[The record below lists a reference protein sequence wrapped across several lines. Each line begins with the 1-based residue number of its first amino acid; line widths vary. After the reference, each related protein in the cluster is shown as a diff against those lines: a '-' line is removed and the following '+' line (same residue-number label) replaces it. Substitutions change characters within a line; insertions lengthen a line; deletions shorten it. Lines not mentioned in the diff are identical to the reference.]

1 MAERNPFHEIL
12 ENLDE
17 DDWEQIEEELL
28 HDDNGPGGP
37 STPRRGGGNGGQG
50 GGGRL
55 LWWMLVPFLVLILF
69 NTVLGFYTDWLWYDS
84 LKLTSVFFT
93 RIGASLGL
101 FAAGALAFWLVFVFN
116 VLLVRRLN
124 PQGLDGTPLFEAVQA
139 VGVRI
144 TPVVLLVGAF
154 FAFFMGT
161 GASSAWEEL
170 LLYFNQQPFGMTD
183 PIFGRDVSF
192 FLFTLPIWQFL
203 RGWLMTMLVITLIA
217 TGIASGI
224 GWRGWGAPAPVRAH
238 LSCLGALILLLIA
251 WQYRLDALELVYS
264 SRGAVFG
271 AGYTDVN
278 AQLPAFTILVFV
290 TIIAAIL
297 LLVNV
302 FLQQAWRAIVVVLVG
317 WIAISALAGNIY
329 PNLVQRFQ
337 VNPNEFT
344 REREY
349 ISHNI
354 DFTRAA
360 FGLDRIVDENFDAES
375 ELTGAE
381 LLDQPDTIRN
391 IRLWD
396 YRPLLQ
402 TYNQVQALR
411 QQYQFTDID
420 IDRYD
425 VEGERRQLMLSAREL
440 IPEQLEQPAQTWV
453 NRKLVY
459 THGYGVAASPVAE
472 ITPDG
477 LPTFVLQ
484 DLPVQGIL
492 DVNRPQIYFGERT
505 NEYVIVKTETEEFDY
520 PRGEGGNVFTTFEGD
535 TGIRIGGF
543 LPRLAFAIQFADI
556 NLFISQE
563 LTPESQ
569 LLWRRNILQRTLEV
583 APFLRFDSDP
593 YIVVGGDG
601 NLYWF
606 LDAYTVSGRFPY
618 SEPSQ
623 FGTRTVQPGFN
634 YIRNPVKIIID
645 AYTGEMDFY
654 LVEPDEPI
662 AAAYARIFPRLFTPF
677 EEMPE
682 DLNAHIRYPNDLFS
696 IQASVFRTYQ
706 MTEPT
711 DFYNREDVWAWP
723 EEIFDNQ
730 SRPMEPY
737 YVLMQLPGSDDLDFI
752 QILPF
757 TPANRENMIS
767 WLAAQNDPEK
777 YGEMLVYRFGKDS
790 LVFGPKQ
797 IEARI
802 DQDPT
807 ISSLLSLWNQQGSQV
822 IRGNLL
828 VIPIGESLLY
838 VEPLYLQA
846 ATGKIPELKRVIL
859 ATSDRVIMAENLG
872 LALAELFGHGI
883 LADTKLAELAISGD
897 SELPAEL
904 PAAAR
909 EEVDVD
915 LAASSLEELILEANS
930 RYAKAQEA
938 LMSGDWAAYGAELE
952 GLEIVLERM
961 LDLSGLAPEPTPQP
975 LPSPTPAPAAED
987 SSG

>member
-1 MAERNPFHEIL
+1 MAERNPFHELL

-124 PQGLDGTPLFEAVQA
+124 PQGLDDTPLFEAVQA

-203 RGWLMTMLVITLIA
+203 RGWLMTTLVITLIA
-217 TGIASGI
+217 TGLASGI

-354 DFTRAA
+354 NFTRAA

-623 FGTRTVQPGFN
+623 FGTRTVPPGFN

-645 AYTGEMDFY
+645 AYTGEMNFY

-737 YVLMQLPGSDDLDFI
+737 YVLMQLPGSEDLDFI

-872 LALAELFGHGI
+872 LALAELFGQDI
-883 LADTKLAELAISGD
+883 LTDTKLAELAISGD
-897 SELPAEL
+897 GELPAVE
-904 PAAAR
+904 R
-909 EEVDVD
+909 VEVDVA
-915 LAASSLEELILEANS
+915 LAASSLEELIIEANS

-952 GLEIVLERM
+952 GLEMVLDRM
-961 LDLSGLAPEPTPQP
+961 LDLSGLSPDPTPQP
-975 LPSPTPAPAAED
+975 LPSPTPTPAAED
-987 SSG
+987 NSG